1 MFERLAV
8 IFGAGVVG
16 FPWLYLSI
24 AENISPAVFGAL
36 PMAAKILVIVACVLM
51 MLGMIVCLIGT
62 IGTMLFGRFH

>member
-8 IFGAGVVG
+8 IFGAGAVG
-16 FPWLYLSI
+16 FPWIYLSLV
-24 AENISPAVFGAL
+24 ENIPPEIFGAL
-36 PMAAKILVIVACVLM
+36 PVAAKILVIVACVLT

>member
-8 IFGAGVVG
+8 IFGAGAVG
-16 FPWLYLSI
+16 FPWLCLSLV
-24 AENISPAVFGAL
+24 ENIPPEIFGAL